1 MPARLKPTSRMPMPL
16 RSTAMLMLAL
26 FAASTAGADGDRRAS
41 VPLLPKYRSEC
52 ASCHIAYPPGM
63 LPAASWQR
71 LMQDLPRHFGTDA
84 SVDAA
89 TLQELS
95 QWLATHA
102 GTHKRAREAP
112 PEDRITRS
120 AWFIRE
126 HREMAPATWQR
137 PMIKSPANCAA
148 CHTDAEKGD
157 FDEHRVR
164 IPR

>member
-1 MPARLKPTSRMPMPL
+1 MPATVKPRCPMSTSL
-16 RSTAMLMLAL
+16 RPAAVFLAALM
-26 FAASTAGADGDRRAS
+26 ASATAGADGERRAS

-84 SVDAA
+84 SVDEA
-89 TLQELS
+89 THKELS
-95 QWLATHA
+95 QWLATNA
-102 GTHKRAREAP
+102 SSSRRVREVP

-126 HREMAPATWQR
+126 HREVAPATWQR
-137 PMIKSPANCAA
+137 PLIGSAAHCAA
-148 CHTDAEKGD
+148 CHTDADKGD
-157 FDEHRVR
+157 FDEHHVR

>member
-1 MPARLKPTSRMPMPL
+1 MPAKLK
-16 RSTAMLMLAL
+16 LAL
-26 FAASTAGADGDRRAS
+26 TMSTSLRPAAVFLAALLAAATAGADGERRAS

-89 TLQELS
+89 TQKELT
-95 QWLATHA
+95 QWLTTHA
-102 GTHKRAREAP
+102 GAGKRVREAP

-120 AWFIRE
+120 AWFVRE

>member
-1 MPARLKPTSRMPMPL
+1 MQVTQNTASRITLPV
-16 RSTAMLMLAL
+16 RTAAVMIAAL
-26 FAASTAGADGDRRAS
+26 FAGATASADDDRRAA
-41 VPLLPKYRSEC
+41 VPLLPRYASEC
-52 ASCHIAYPPGM
+52 ASCHIAYPPAM
-63 LPAASWQR
+63 LPAASWNR

-89 TLQELS
+89 TQRELS
-95 QWLATHA
+95 QWLSTHA
-102 GTHKRAREAP
+102 GSYKRVREAP

-126 HREMAPATWQR
+126 HREVAPATWQR
-137 PMIKSPANCAA
+137 PMIKSAANCAA
-148 CHTDAEKGD
+148 CHTEAEKGD

>member
-1 MPARLKPTSRMPMPL
+1 MQATLNPTSRTPQRL
-16 RSTAMLMLAL
+16 RVTAVLLAAL
-26 FAASTAGADGDRRAS
+26 FAAATASADGDRRAA
-41 VPLLPKYRSEC
+41 VPLLPKYASEC
-52 ASCHIAYPPGM
+52 ASCHVAYPPGM
-63 LPAASWQR
+63 LPAASWNR

-89 TLQELS
+89 TQKELS
-95 QWLATHA
+95 QWLTAHA
-102 GTHKRAREAP
+102 GTSERVREIP

-126 HREMAPATWQR
+126 HRELAPATWQR
-137 PMIKSPANCAA
+137 PMIKSAANCAA
-148 CHTDAEKGD
+148 CHTEAEKGD

>member
-1 MPARLKPTSRMPMPL
+1 MTATVKPTSRMPMPL
-16 RSTAMLMLAL
+16 RSTALLMLAL
-26 FAASTAGADGDRRAS
+26 FAASTAGADEDRRAA

-89 TLQELS
+89 TQKELT
-95 QWLATHA
+95 QWLTVNA
-102 GTHKRAREAP
+102 GTGKRVREAP
-112 PEDRITRS
+112 PEDRISRS

-126 HREMAPATWQR
+126 HREVAPATWQR
-137 PMIKSPANCAA
+137 PMIKSAANCAA
-148 CHTDAEKGD
+148 CHTDADKGD
-157 FDEHRVR
+157 FDERSIR

>member
-1 MPARLKPTSRMPMPL
+1 MHSSLNPASPARRPRRTP
-16 RSTAMLMLAL
+16 AMLLAIL
-26 FAASTAGADGDRRAS
+26 FAATTAQADGDRRAAG
-41 VPLLPKYRSEC
+41 PLLPKYASEC

-63 LPAASWQR
+63 LLAASWQR

-89 TLQELS
+89 TQKELT
-95 QWLATHA
+95 QWLTVNS
-102 GTHKRAREAP
+102 GNGKRVREAP

-126 HREMAPATWQR
+126 HRELSPATWQR
-137 PMIKSPANCAA
+137 PMVKSAANCAA
-148 CHTDAEKGD
+148 CHTEAEKGE